1 MPNIRDVPTAT
12 VVLHPVTL
20 TTRGRIRR
28 ADIARLAAVPA
39 VAWRFVQRRGQ
50 QLPDLPAPGAR
61 VACDWEGSLH
71 QGQVRRLRPPEAD
84 EDPDDEIFNEVVYE
98 DGDVGDYTREELLP
112 LLQRHAVSD
121 FRHLRV
127 ADGE

>member
-1 MPNIRDVPTAT
+1 M
-12 VVLHPVTL
+12 
-20 TTRGRIRR
+20 
-28 ADIARLAAVPA
+28 PA
-39 VAWRFVQRRGQ
+39 VAWRFVQRSGQ

-61 VACDWEGSLH
+61 VACDFEGELH

-84 EDPDDEIFNEVVYE
+84 EDPDDEVFYEVVYE
-98 DGDVGDYTREELLP
+98 DGDVEDYTREDLLP
-112 LLQRHAVSD
+112 LLQLHAESD